1 MPKPNEN
8 PTNDDKITTKDDESL
23 LVDNY
28 GLDYLTTLFNRAMV
42 SDDYEKAIQLAEKIA
57 GIYRRQ
63 GNAAEGGRYEHEA
76 FLFAQR
82 KIYRDA
88 GISIDK
94 FFSELPYVEKLKDAM
109 TEAAELAMK
118 QSQTDYYVCYKK
130 MTARICRAQRKD
142 GDAYMIDCSIYPL
155 LEQAKNILRNKEITE
170 AELEKQC
177 LDSLAKK
184 CGAYLCTG

>member
-42 SDDYEKAIQLAEKIA
+42 SDDYEKAIELAEKIA

-118 QSQTDYYVCYKK
+118 QSQT
-130 MTARICRAQRKD
+130 
-142 GDAYMIDCSIYPL
+142 GL
-155 LEQAKNILRNKEITE
+155 L
-170 AELEKQC
+170 C
-177 LDSLAKK
+177 LL
-184 CGAYLCTG
+184 

>member
-1 MPKPNEN
+1 M
-8 PTNDDKITTKDDESL
+8 
-23 LVDNY
+23 
-28 GLDYLTTLFNRAMV
+28 TTLMNRAMV
-42 SDDYEKAIQLAEKIA
+42 SDDYEKAVELAEKIA

-118 QSQTDYYVCYKK
+118 KSEIDYYVCYKK
-130 MTARICRAQRKD
+130 ITAVDLQGTRKRGGCLHDRLFHFFSVRA
-142 GDAYMIDCSIYPL
+142 G
-155 LEQAKNILRNKEITE
+155 KEYFE
-170 AELEKQC
+170 V
-177 LDSLAKK
+177 
-184 CGAYLCTG
+184 